1 VDSVIAILE
10 KFSWPLATV
19 VIVVILAII
28 LRRRLADLIAGT
40 TSIEIDP
47 KKRKWQFKFG
57 EQVRREQKKAT
68 MIPRHVTAASPLPPP
83 LPASSGS
90 QPTGRDMVLDA
101 WGAVKQAVFDGC
113 IANRI
118 PVTPALSVSEARR
131 RLADTRKLNADLV
144 GLVDLVYELG
154 REVAADSR
162 LRPREDDARAYR
174 TLAYSAA
181 YWLAESVLLP
191 PEAPPAPGPPERRPT
206 MVGGNLAPASP
217 GSAGAVLVAVG
228 GPMKGQRYPINKSN
242 YRVGRNPSNDLCA
255 AADDS
260 VSSNHA
266 SLRYENGGLF
276 VYDQGSLNG
285 TFLNEQRVSG
295 TPAMVRQGDRIRLG
309 ESVFEVAGAAPDSR
323 SGGAKEG
330 PNKRP
335 SDPTKIS

>member
-28 LRRRLADLIAGT
+28 FRRELADLIART

-47 KKRKWQFKFG
+47 KKRQWRFKFG

-68 MIPRHVTAASPLPPP
+68 MITAASPGPPP
-83 LPASSGS
+83 LPASSGGQLS
-90 QPTGRDMVLDA
+90 GRDMVLDA
-101 WGAVKQAVFDGC
+101 WGAVKQAVVDGC

-118 PVTPALSVSEARR
+118 PVTPTLSVPEARR
-131 RLADTRKLNADLV
+131 RLAEARKLSADLV

-162 LRPREDDARAYR
+162 LRPRDEDAKAYW
-174 TLAYSAA
+174 TLAYNAA
-181 YWLAESVLLP
+181 YWLAESVVVP
-191 PEAPPAPGPPERRPT
+191 SEAPSAPEPPARRPT
-206 MVGGNLAPASP
+206 VVGGNVVVSSSGTP
-217 GSAGAVLVAVG
+217 GAVLVAVG
-228 GPMKGQRYPINKSN
+228 GPLKGQRYVIDKPN
-242 YRVGRNPSNDLCA
+242 YRVGRNPNNDLCA
-255 AADDS
+255 AGDDS

-276 VYDQGSLNG
+276 LYDQGSLNG
-285 TFLNEQRVSG
+285 TFLNEQRVSTG
-295 TPAMVRQGDRIRLG
+295 PLMVRQGDRIRVG
-309 ESVFEVAGAAPDSR
+309 ESVFEVAGAAAPDSR
-323 SGGAKEG
+323 SGGTKDA

-335 SDPTKIS
+335 SDPTKVS

>member
-1 VDSVIAILE
+1 MDSVIAILE

-28 LRRRLADLIAGT
+28 FRRQLADLIART

-47 KKRKWQFKFG
+47 KKRQWRFKFG

-68 MIPRHVTAASPLPPP
+68 MIPRHVTAASPVPPP
-83 LPASSGS
+83 LPASSGG
-90 QPTGRDMVLDA
+90 QPSGRDMVLEA

-118 PVTPALSVSEARR
+118 PVTPTLSVPEARR
-131 RLADTRKLNADLV
+131 QLAETRKLSADLV

-154 REVAADSR
+154 REVAGDSR
-162 LRPREDDARAYR
+162 LRPHEDDARSYR
-174 TLAYSAA
+174 TLAYSAG
-181 YWLAESVLLP
+181 YWLAASVLVP
-191 PEAPPAPGPPERRPT
+191 PEASPAPAPERRPT
-206 MVGGNLAPASP
+206 MIGGNVVPSSS
-217 GSAGAVLVAVG
+217 GNAGAVLVAVG
-228 GPMKGQRYPINKSN
+228 GPLKGQRYVIDKPN
-242 YRVGRNPSNDLCA
+242 YRVGRNPNNDLCA

-276 VYDQGSLNG
+276 LYDQGSRNG
-285 TFLNEQRVSG
+285 TFLNEQRVS
-295 TPAMVRQGDRIRLG
+295 TAPLMVRPGDRIRMG
-309 ESVFEVAGAAPDSR
+309 ESVFEMAGAAPDSR
-323 SGGAKEG
+323 SGSVKEG

-335 SDPTKIS
+335 SDPTKVL